1 MSSWQLASGAFRYV
15 RIDMFSLSLSPLSLS
30 PSLYIYIYI
39 QLNVLCACAC
49 LCAHLFTH
57 VFSRSFLTDLIFIV
71 LPVILLQR
79 LVLLPEIS
87 LWLGGFNHVVPW
99 FG

>member
-15 RIDMFSLSLSPLSLS
+15 RIDIFSLSLSLS
-30 PSLYIYIYI
+30 PSLPPSYIYI
-39 QLNVLCACAC
+39 QLNVLCACAW

-57 VFSRSFLTDLIFIV
+57 VFSHSFLTDLIFIV

>member
-15 RIDMFSLSLSPLSLS
+15 RIDIFSLSLSPSHPLSL
-30 PSLYIYIYI
+30 PLYIYTI
-39 QLNVLCACAC
+39 NVLCACAW

-57 VFSRSFLTDLIFIV
+57 VFSHSFLTDLIFIV